1 MDRLPLWIFAM
12 VAAPVLISVLQT
24 SLRNREARVARA
36 AAARRAGLPVPPDSA
51 MRDSL
56 VALGKWVLLILG
68 VMAFFSLVGLL
79 GQISR

>member
-1 MDRLPLWIFAM
+1 MDRLPLWVFAM

-51 MRDSL
+51 VRDSL
-56 VALGKWVLLILG
+56 VALGKWALLILG
-68 VMAFFSLVGLL
+68 IVVVLGLL
-79 GQISR
+79 GM